1 MLIDAQK
8 SRLLVV
14 DLQSKLMPYIHDH
27 SALLD
32 NCINL
37 IKVAKAIEVPII
49 ASEQYPKGLGH
60 TVAAIRELLEPDGM
74 MEKEFFS
81 CLADEGCRATLQ
93 DKHFSQVVI
102 IGTESHVC
110 VMQTALEL
118 KAAGQD
124 VFLVEDCVG
133 SRDPHNKQL
142 AIARM
147 RQAGIIIVSREM
159 VAFEWLRKANTALFR
174 QVSKEYIV

>member
-8 SRLLVV
+8 SRLLIV
-14 DLQSKLMPYIHDH
+14 DLQSKLMPFIHDH
-27 SALLD
+27 EALLD

-37 IKVAKAIEVPII
+37 INVAKVIGVPVI

-60 TVAAIRELLEPDGM
+60 TVDAIRELIAQGSM

-81 CLADEGCRATLQ
+81 CLSDEGCRATLQ
-93 DKHFSQVVI
+93 DKNFSQIVI

-118 KAAGQD
+118 KATGLE

-133 SRDPHNKQL
+133 SRDPHNKHL
-142 AIARM
+142 AVERM

-159 VAFEWLRKANTALFR
+159 VAFEWLRKANTDIFR
-174 QVSKEYIV
+174 QVSKRYIV

>member
-14 DLQSKLMPYIHDH
+14 DLQAKLMPFIHDH
-27 SALLD
+27 QKLLE
-32 NCINL
+32 NCIN
-37 IKVAKAIEVPII
+37 IIQVAKALDVPVI
-49 ASEQYPKGLGH
+49 ASEQYPKGLGS
-60 TVAAIRELLEPDGM
+60 TVEEIRHHLSDDLI
-74 MEKEFFS
+74 MEKEYFS
-81 CLADEGCRATLQ
+81 CVSDEGCRSTLQ
-93 DKHFSQVVI
+93 DKSYSQVVV

-118 KAAGQD
+118 KASGLE

-133 SRDPHNKQL
+133 SRDPHNKHL
-142 AIARM
+142 AIERM

-159 VAFEWLRKANTALFR
+159 VAFEWLRRANTDVFR
-174 QVSKEYIV
+174 HVSKTYIV

>member
-14 DLQSKLMPYIHDH
+14 DLQTKLMPFIHDH
-27 SALLD
+27 KPLME
-32 NCINL
+32 NCLNIIN
-37 IKVAKAIEVPII
+37 VANTIGVPVI
-49 ASEQYPKGLGH
+49 ASEQYPKGLGP
-60 TVAAIRELLEPDGM
+60 TDESIRALIQDQAM
-74 MEKEFFS
+74 MEKEYFS
-81 CLADEGCRATLQ
+81 CLSDEGCRATLQ
-93 DKHFSQVVI
+93 DKNFSQVVI

-118 KAAGQD
+118 KAAGLE

-133 SRDPHNKQL
+133 SRDPHNKHL
-142 AIARM
+142 AVERM

-159 VAFEWLRKANTALFR
+159 VAFEWLRKANTDIFR
-174 QVSKEYIV
+174 QVSKRYIV